1 VGIQAKELEKF
12 RGDALAIQQEV
23 AGYEDRLKELRAKE
37 ALAKGPFEEDVA
49 AIPDAFLC
57 QRIPLDADTAEITM
71 KGKMAEA
78 ASNTLRLVIRGKRN
92 GEIAWAIL
100 PFEPTPHK
108 RIEVVVKD
116 ADFHPI
122 SDWLEE

>member
-1 VGIQAKELEKF
+1 
-12 RGDALAIQQEV
+12 
-23 AGYEDRLKELRAKE
+23 LRAKE